1 MRGVHHAAP
10 PLFDLYQFPFGVVV
24 FSKTNRY
31 LVAPHFP
38 IVRFIRTISRFMSAR
53 QGFQLTADDVQILHH
68 VHDLRIAQI
77 DHLAALTARS
87 EKALSRRLLKLSDRR
102 FLACIERRPAKHLY
116 AIGSESIPVLIEQGY
131 ARQELAAKRLRHGE
145 LKEIFFRHFL
155 LVVDI
160 HVKLLRI
167 TRHGP
172 IKLIAWR
179 EGPSL
184 WDDATVRDRDSG
196 GMTLPV
202 RPDAYFIL
210 RDERRPI
217 GKDQFHFFLEA
228 DRSTMSHAR
237 MTQKIN
243 GYLNYFQQGRYRAKY
258 PGMKTFTVA
267 TITETPARAAML
279 AEGLA
284 SIITPASRRAYPF
297 RSLAGLSLTD
307 LIP

>member
-1 MRGVHHAAP
+1 MPAA
-10 PLFDLYQFPFGVVV
+10 
-24 FSKTNRY
+24 K
-31 LVAPHFP
+31 
-38 IVRFIRTISRFMSAR
+38 
-53 QGFQLTADDVQILHH
+53 GFQLTPDDVQLVHY
-68 VHDLRIAQI
+68 VHDLRVAQI

-102 FLACIERRPAKHLY
+102 FLSCIVRRPAKHLY
-116 AIGSESIPVLIEQGY
+116 AIGSESIPVLIEHGY
-131 ARQELAAKRLRHGE
+131 ARHELAAKRLRHGE
-145 LKEIFFRHFL
+145 LKEIFLRHFL
-155 LVVDI
+155 FVVDI
-160 HVKLLRI
+160 HVKFLRM
-167 TRHGP
+167 TRQGP
-172 IKLIAWR
+172 IKLIGWR

-184 WDDATVRDRDSG
+184 WDDVTVRDRDSG

-202 RPDAYFIL
+202 RPDAYFTL
-210 RDERRPI
+210 QDERRPS

-243 GYLNYFQQGRYRAKY
+243 GYINYFQQGRYRAKY

-267 TITETPARAAML
+267 TITETQARATAL
-279 AEGLA
+279 AEGLS

-297 RSLAGLSLTD
+297 TAFADLSLAD